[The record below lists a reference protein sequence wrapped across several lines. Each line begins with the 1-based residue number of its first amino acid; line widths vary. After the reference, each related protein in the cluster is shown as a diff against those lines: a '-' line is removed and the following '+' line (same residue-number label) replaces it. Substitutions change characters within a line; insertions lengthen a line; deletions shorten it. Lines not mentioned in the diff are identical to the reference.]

1 MKSTPKDTKTFTYYN
16 ANPKNKET
24 GDCVIRA
31 LSLVCNIPYYDV
43 LNELVKSQIKSGYMI
58 NDSHNWS
65 KFLKDRGFVKLPAP
79 RTSENKRIRG
89 EMFCQQLQKKRF
101 YEGYKI
107 DENSTLFIRIGSHH
121 VVGIKNFKIHDIW
134 DSTDDCVGQVW
145 LKIKFTEE

>member
-31 LSLVCNIPYYDV
+31 LSLVCNVPYYDV

-79 RTSENKRIRG
+79 RTSEKN
-89 EMFCQQLQKKRF
+89 RF
-101 YEGYKI
+101 YEGYKVN
-107 DENSTLFIRIGSHH
+107 DNSTLFVKIGSHH